1 VETVLPEQR
10 LLRKARLW
18 HLENDRAL
26 SALQFLL
33 FLSKQSTSW
42 TFLIHSMGMVKSS
55 SPGLLVE
62 RLMNRDSSFKFLS
75 VTFIDVALRWVVVS
89 SELGEKTVF

>member
-1 VETVLPEQR
+1 
-10 LLRKARLW
+10 
-18 HLENDRAL
+18 
-26 SALQFLL
+26 
-33 FLSKQSTSW
+33 
-42 TFLIHSMGMVKSS
+42 MGMVKSS